1 MYMCTC
7 NDYIQCYICN
17 DSYSIP
23 YICIYIIYREISIAI

>member
-1 MYMCTC
+1 MSMYTY

-23 YICIYIIYREISIAI
+23 YICVYIIHREISVDI